1 MPLRLLTRL
10 FKRAPGP
17 DEGEH
22 GPLFPQVREAMRE
35 VQAYARSH
43 GGDIDLLGVNEEGDV
58 RIRFRGTCVG
68 CPMSSITLR
77 LGVEERLKI
86 LVPGVR
92 KVLKASD

>member
-1 MPLRLLTRL
+1 MSLLTRL
-10 FKRAPGP
+10 FRRPASFDPA
-17 DEGEH
+17 EQ
-22 GPLFPQVREAMRE
+22 GPLFGAVKDAMRE

-68 CPMSSITLR
+68 CPMSAITLR
-77 LGVEERLKI
+77 LGIEERLKT

-92 KVLKASD
+92 KVVRASD

>member
-1 MPLRLLTRL
+1 MGILKRL
-10 FKRAPGP
+10 FRRYAEASPTEQGALFGP
-17 DEGEH
+17 
-22 GPLFPQVREAMRE
+22 VRDAMRE

-43 GGDIDLLGVNEEGDV
+43 GGDIDLLGVSEEGDV

-77 LGVEERLKI
+77 LGVEERLKA